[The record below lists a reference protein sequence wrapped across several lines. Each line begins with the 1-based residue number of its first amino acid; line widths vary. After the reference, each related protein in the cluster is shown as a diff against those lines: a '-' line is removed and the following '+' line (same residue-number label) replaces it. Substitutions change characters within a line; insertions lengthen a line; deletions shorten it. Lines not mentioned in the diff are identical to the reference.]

1 MLVDAVFKGAPAK
14 LLFHADRNGFFY
26 VLDRTTGE
34 VLLAKSFL
42 RRNDWASEI
51 AANGKPVVKDPRGCP
66 SDAANWDSTAF
77 SPETNLYYFMA
88 LEECTGKPTGYPDQT
103 GQRFLRAVNIE
114 TGEIAWEVAQSGA
127 ARAKTWS
134 GVLATAGGLI
144 FYGQPNGGFA
154 AVDQRDGKTLWQ
166 FPTNARMKASPITFT
181 FGGNQY
187 VAVAAG
193 PNILCFGL

>member
-1 MLVDAVFKGAPAK
+1 V
-14 LLFHADRNGFFY
+14 
-26 VLDRTTGE
+26 
-34 VLLAKSFL
+34 
-42 RRNDWASEI
+42 DWASSI
-51 AANGKPVVKDPRGCP
+51 GSDGRPVVKDPSGCP

-77 SPETNLYYFMA
+77 SPVTRLYYILA
-88 LEECTGKPTGYPDQT
+88 LEECVGGKPSYPDQK
-103 GQRFLRAVNIE
+103 GQRFLRALNIE
-114 TGEIAWEVAQSGA
+114 TGEIVWEIPQPGA

-154 AVDQRDGKTLWQ
+154 AVDQRNGKTLWR
-166 FPTNARMKASPITFT
+166 FPTNVFMKASPMTFT
-181 FGGNQY
+181 VGGNQY